1 MRKKVVLKEPDI
13 SETPVEQPEPV
24 DKDLDY
30 FRTLYPEGDE
40 KLVCRLYKSSKNEF
54 GNIKRTFL
62 DEFSQ
67 VPTEKEIAEKFGG
80 GDFELFLMK
89 REGVKG
95 GLQLQAKAK
104 FAIDKVW
111 TKPQTEQKVS
121 ENNDK
126 QSGNIGIK
134 DKLEELKM
142 MKDVMFSGSNP
153 SGNNEIMQMMFQMQT
168 TLLTMILEMSKSNGK
183 SDNKLLE
190 SILPTL
196 LNKSLEKQ
204 NVLSDIETVAKI
216 KEIFPSGDGGGG
228 TDWGSVISSTL
239 PILLS
244 MSNSGRN
251 NSVPQL
257 QQSSKPVIQ
266 IDKRILKEAVKE
278 SLEEMENEYVD
289 EETEDPE
296 AKEVKLSTERKS
308 NIINLTESENE
319 SIEDSEMNIKSQIK
333 LIKNS
338 PKAAQDQVLKMWC
351 SIKPVQEV
359 MQFCIDT
366 ELVKDK
372 EEFIKR
378 LEDLQIDTQSLAV

>member
-1 MRKKVVLKEPDI
+1 MRKRVALKDPDI
-13 SETPVEQPEPV
+13 AESPVEQPEPV

-40 KLVCRLYKSSKNEF
+40 KLVCRLYKSLKNEF

-80 GDFELFLMK
+80 GDFELYLMK

-104 FAIDKVW
+104 FSIDKVW
-111 TKPQTEQKVS
+111 TKPETEQKQV
-121 ENNDK
+121 ENNEK
-126 QSGNIGIK
+126 QSNNTGIK

-142 MKDVMFSGSNP
+142 MKEVMFDSSNT
-153 SGNNEIMQMMFQMQT
+153 SGNNGIIQMMFQMQT
-168 TLLTMILEMSKSNGK
+168 TLLTMILEMSKTNGK

-244 MSNSGRN
+244 MSNSGNKNSSPQIQN
-251 NSVPQL
+251 NQ
-257 QQSSKPVIQ
+257 KPIIQ

-278 SLEEMENEYVD
+278 SLEEMEDEYRSD
-289 EETEDPE
+289 ETEEPE
-296 AKEVKLSTERKS
+296 IKEEKILTENKS

-319 SIEDSEMNIKSQIK
+319 SFEDSEMNIKSQIK

-338 PKAAQDQVLKMWC
+338 PKVAQDQVLKMWC

-378 LEDLQIDTQSLAV
+378 LEDLQIDTQSLAS

>member
-1 MRKKVVLKEPDI
+1 MRKRVALKDPDI
-13 SETPVEQPEPV
+13 AESPVEQPEPV

-40 KLVCRLYKSSKNEF
+40 KLVCRLYKSLKNEF

-80 GDFELFLMK
+80 GDFELYLMK

-104 FAIDKVW
+104 FSIDKVW
-111 TKPQTEQKVS
+111 TKPETEQKQV
-121 ENNDK
+121 ENNEK
-126 QSGNIGIK
+126 QSNNTGIK

-142 MKDVMFSGSNP
+142 MKEVMFDSSNT
-153 SGNNEIMQMMFQMQT
+153 SGNNGIIQMMFQMQT
-168 TLLTMILEMSKSNGK
+168 TLLTMILEMSKTNGK

-244 MSNSGRN
+244 MSNSGNKNSSPQIQN
-251 NSVPQL
+251 NQ
-257 QQSSKPVIQ
+257 KPIIQ

-278 SLEEMENEYVD
+278 SLEEMEDEYRSD
-289 EETEDPE
+289 ETEEPE
-296 AKEVKLSTERKS
+296 IKEEKILTENKS

-319 SIEDSEMNIKSQIK
+319 SFEDSEMNIKSQIK

-338 PKAAQDQVLKMWC
+338 PKVAQDQVLKMWC

-372 EEFIKR
+372 
-378 LEDLQIDTQSLAV
+378 